1 MIKVGITG
9 GIGSGKT
16 TVCKLFEKMDIP
28 VYYADIEAK
37 RLMNSDKEL
46 KQKIKELLGKE
57 AYHRNGRLN
66 RKYVASIVFNDKE
79 KLDQLNALVHPA
91 VGRDGKRWFAQQRS
105 KYAIKE
111 AALLVENASY
121 KQLDFLI
128 VVAAPVEMRIK
139 RVVKRDKSDYNDVK
153 LRIANQLPEIQK
165 KKVADFIIDN
175 SGDVSLISQVWKI
188 HRKLIE
194 IADQDKF
201 ADTNN

>member
-16 TVCKLFEKMDIP
+16 TVCRLFEKMDIP

-37 RLMNSDKEL
+37 KLMTYDKDL
-46 KQKIKELLGKE
+46 KQKIKDLLGKE
-57 AYHRNGRLN
+57 AYHKNGRLN
-66 RKYVASIVFNDKE
+66 RSFVASIIFNDKE
-79 KLDQLNALVHPA
+79 KLESLNALVHPA
-91 VGRDGKRWFAQQRS
+91 VAKDGKAWFERQTT

-111 AALLVENASY
+111 AALLVENESY

-128 VVAAPVEMRIK
+128 VVTAPVEMRIK
-139 RVVKRDKSDYNDVK
+139 RVVKRDKSDYNQVK

-188 HRKLIE
+188 HRKLME
-194 IADQDKF
+194 
-201 ADTNN
+201 TEL